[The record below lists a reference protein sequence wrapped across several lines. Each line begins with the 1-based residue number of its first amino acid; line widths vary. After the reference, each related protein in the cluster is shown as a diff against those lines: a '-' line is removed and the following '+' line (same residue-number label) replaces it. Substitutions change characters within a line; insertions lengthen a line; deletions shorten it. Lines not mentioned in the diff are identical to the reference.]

1 MDNIKTLKSAGV
13 ILAYPLAFAYLK
25 FFLMDSSGDYTLI
38 KRFLL
43 TLFFILLNE
52 IIVRGYGKRPAAE
65 TYFWYGIMGI
75 VALTS
80 VTGISEVVSVFALHL
95 CALYVAVVSCGIL
108 YEGRTGSF
116 VLADLLNAGVFKG
129 FSGLGNIF
137 KDISS
142 LSRPDKEKP
151 RAASIVVA
159 ILSILGTLPVFVVA
173 VILLCGINDDFNMAV
188 SNILTRMD
196 MFWIFR
202 NLPCFVFAVPVSIY
216 LYSMVSQSA
225 GSTGEKEKETY
236 GKLVMW
242 RQKCHKLA
250 PVIASLIT
258 GSFVFLYLIFFAF
271 EGSYLF
277 SAFAGK
283 LPEAFTAA
291 EYARRGFF
299 ELTGIMTINM
309 LVFVIVSYLVKKD
322 ASGYKLTSGL
332 VTALMSESIL
342 FAVISF
348 SKLYLYYSRFGYTP
362 KRLLAMWGTLIFAAG
377 AVMVIASIFRRKDMS
392 RAWIY
397 FTTVSFAAMSVIS
410 SVFYLMLLSA

>member
-25 FFLMDSSGDYTLI
+25 FFLMDRSGDYSLI

-43 TLFFILLNE
+43 TLFFILINE
-52 IIVRGYGKRPAAE
+52 IIVRGYGKRPTAE
-65 TYFWYGIMGI
+65 TYFWYGIMGA

-80 VTGISEVVSVFALHL
+80 VTGISEVVSVFAIHL

-116 VLADLLNAGVFKG
+116 VLADLLNAGVFKA
-129 FSGLGNIF
+129 FTGLGNIF
-137 KDISS
+137 KDISAVRGS
-142 LSRPDKEKP
+142 GSEKHSGS
-151 RAASIVVA
+151 SIA
-159 ILSILGTLPVFVVA
+159 IGILSVIFMIPIFFIAVV
-173 VILLCGINDDFNMAV
+173 LLCGINTDFDLAVTDILNTMDVFWVFKNMHIIVLAFPL
-188 SNILTRMD
+188 SL
-196 MFWIFR
+196 
-202 NLPCFVFAVPVSIY
+202 Y
-216 LYSMVSQSA
+216 LYGMVSQSA

-236 GKLVMW
+236 GKLVAW

-258 GSFVFLYLIFFAF
+258 GSFVFLYVIFFAF

-277 SAFAGK
+277 SAFVGK

-309 LVFVIVSYLVKKD
+309 LVFVIVSYLIKKNG
-322 ASGYKLTSGL
+322 SGYKLTCGL

-348 SKLYLYYSRFGYTP
+348 SKLCLYYSRFGYTP

-377 AVMVIASIFRRKDMS
+377 AVMVIASIFKRKDMS
-392 RAWIY
+392 RVWIY
-397 FTTVSFAAMSVIS
+397 FTTISFVAMNVLS
-410 SVFYLMLLSA
+410 SVLYLTL

>member
-13 ILAYPLAFAYLK
+13 ILAYPMAFAYLK
-25 FFLMDSSGDYTLI
+25 FFLMDRSGDYSVI

-43 TLFFILLNE
+43 TLFFIVLNE
-52 IIVRGYGKRPAAE
+52 LIVRGYGKRPAVE
-65 TYFWYGIMGI
+65 TYFWYGIMGT

-80 VTGISEVVSVFALHL
+80 VTGVSEWVSVFALHL

-116 VLADLLNAGVFKG
+116 VLADLLNAGVFKAFTG
-129 FSGLGNIF
+129 FGNLF
-137 KDISS
+137 KDISAVRGS
-142 LSRPDKEKP
+142 GKEKQ
-151 RAASIVVA
+151 SSSSVA
-159 ILSILGTLPVFVVA
+159 IGVLSVIFVIPVFIIAVA
-173 VILLCGINDDFNMAV
+173 LLCGINADFDVAV
-188 SNILTRMD
+188 TKMLNAID
-196 MFWIFR
+196 AFWIF
-202 NLPCFVFAVPVSIY
+202 NNVHIIVLAFPLSLY
-216 LYSMVSQSA
+216 LYGMVSQSA

-236 GKLVMW
+236 GKLVVW

-258 GSFVFLYLIFFAF
+258 GSFVLLYLIFFAF

-299 ELTGIMTINM
+299 ELTGIMIINM
-309 LVFVIVSYLVKKD
+309 LVFILVSYLAKRN

-332 VTALMSESIL
+332 VITLMGQSIL

-377 AVMVIASIFRRKDMS
+377 AVMVIASIIKRKDMS
-392 RAWIY
+392 RPWIY
-397 FTTVSFAAMSVIS
+397 FTTITYAAISVLS
-410 SVFYLMLLSA
+410 SVFYLTL